1 MPGNQADELLIG
13 PAIHRRRFQLGE
25 PWAAAGLDQS
35 ADSSVGFYLDLD
47 CFHKAS
53 GNGLLL
59 LRRKPSSDE
68 FIGMLELPE
77 NL

>member
-13 PAIHRRRFQLGE
+13 LTIHRRRFQLGE
-25 PWAAAGLDQS
+25 PWAVAELDQS
-35 ADSSVGFYLDLD
+35 GDSSIGLYLDLD
-47 CFHKAS
+47 CLHTSS
-53 GNGLLL
+53 GNGLFL
-59 LRRKPSSDE
+59 LRRKPPSDE